1 MGFINCFEGVLM
13 SRGHIKKN
21 LISMTAFVAAGLFFL
36 IQNHFVYG
44 AVYEYDSL
52 GRVTGVVYED
62 GKSVTYTYDS
72 NGNMTGTISTV
83 QGEKPF
89 EEEPADEGQT
99 KEQPGGGQ
107 ANGAPSDG
115 GHADGVQS
123 DSGQTDEVPPE
134 EDFPAGSPTEDAP
147 AGNRAE
153 SGDAAAFEK
162 DGAGAPMESTGQ
174 EADISG
180 TDNEDSKENSS
191 ARRWV
196 LAALT
201 AGGIAAVFL
210 YCRKRAKR
218 KGLRKSRA
226 PEQETEKQ
234 D

>member
-1 MGFINCFEGVLM
+1 MGFINYSEGVLM

-62 GKSVTYTYDS
+62 GGSVTYIYDS
-72 NGNMTGTISTV
+72 NGNMTGTVSTV

-89 EEEPADEGQT
+89 EEEPAEEGQT

-107 ANGAPSDG
+107 
-115 GHADGVQS
+115 
-123 DSGQTDEVPPE
+123 TDEALPE
-134 EDFPAGSPTEDAP
+134 EDFLAGSPTGDAI
-147 AGNRAE
+147 AGKRAE

-162 DGAGAPMESTGQ
+162 DGADVHMKSAGQ

-180 TDNEDSKENSS
+180 TDDGDNKENSS
-191 ARRWV
+191 ARRW
-196 LAALT
+196 LLAAALT

-210 YCRKRAKR
+210 YCRKRAKQ

-226 PEQETEKQ
+226 PEQETEN
-234 D
+234 